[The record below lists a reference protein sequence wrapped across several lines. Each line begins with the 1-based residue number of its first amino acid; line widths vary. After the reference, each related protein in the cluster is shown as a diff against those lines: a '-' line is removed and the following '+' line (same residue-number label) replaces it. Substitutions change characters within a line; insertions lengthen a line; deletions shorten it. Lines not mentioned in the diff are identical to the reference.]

1 MNTDELKALVI
12 SETHW
17 DRAWYMTFQ
26 QFRLKL
32 VKLVDKLL
40 PILENDSRF
49 THFTFDGQT
58 VVLED
63 YLEVKPQKREDLSE
77 LIQEGRILIGPWYVL
92 PDIFLVSGEALLR
105 NLLRGKQVGEEFGP
119 VMEVGYIPDPFGHV
133 SQIPLILHQFGIDS
147 VIFARGTGDESE
159 ELGSEFIWQA
169 SDGTEVVAHWLPL
182 SYGNIAELPGD
193 IDDAVSVI
201 EGVIE
206 QLEPWSK
213 TDLLLLM
220 NGSDHVEPQ
229 SHLPDVIERYNSLHE
244 QPIQIGTLPMF
255 VEHIHKHRGELKK
268 FRGEFR
274 RSKYHNILSG
284 VYSTRVY
291 LKQSNEYCQRLLERV
306 VEPWCAVASA
316 AGFRYPHDE
325 IRLAWKYLLRNHP
338 HDDICGCSIDE
349 VHEDMM
355 ERFRWVQEIGHE
367 VVDDAYDY
375 IVQSHRTND
384 PGVLILNPLPYERE
398 GIAFFEFPASDIR
411 FATLADIK
419 LKDAGL
425 GPDTPLEAAKNEI
438 HIAFVKSQGFDPTP
452 SSTRVIEKNGVKLTE
467 FEFDFTGLLSL
478 FPQLQDSLRHLSSVY
493 RVRVNEQNRV
503 VQVLARKFDAEDILS
518 GYLML
523 SDEQGDRYPAQLL
536 DIEYRADEDARLVS
550 DKEEFLKFAIQ
561 VDNVP
566 ALGTKRLDLQIEE
579 EPEEI
584 PAGGSVDCKANVIE
598 NNLLRVEVGRNGT
611 ISINDKRTGEEYSGL
626 LEFEDT
632 GDVGDEYDYS
642 PPPNQVTIR
651 SSDIDVSIEPGYQGP
666 LVGSLLIHGAL
677 DIPIQAT
684 PNLLTRSDELTRCE
698 FTTEITLYANNP
710 TMEVVTVFQNFAE
723 DHRLR
728 VLLPTRT
735 GANTCT
741 ADSAFD
747 LITRPIRPKQ
757 HDDWYQPV
765 APTYPMRSFVTMEK
779 GNRGLTVTTRGLLE
793 FEVLE
798 EQEDTIAV
806 TLLRS
811 VGWLSRMGM
820 KTRRDAAGPVLETPD
835 AQCLGTNIFEFAVTP
850 RGPDQDMVSI
860 YDDSERYLIPFDT
873 AFVPKLQKG
882 AVGVYQSTNLNITP
896 NSVRLSTFKK
906 SEDGDHLVIRVWNVS
921 QVSVDCAIELGFDVE
936 EVIPARANE
945 ELDTSFKVTLKDNS
959 KINMQIPGRGMR
971 TVRLKPSDA

>member
-1 MNTDELKALVI
+1 VNIDELKALVI

-63 YLEVKPQKREDLSE
+63 YLEVKPQKREALTE
-77 LIQEGRILIGPWYVL
+77 LIQDGRILIGPWYVL

-105 NLLRGKQVGEEFGP
+105 NLCRGIQVGKEFGP
-119 VMEVGYIPDPFGHV
+119 VMKVGYIPDPFGHV
-133 SQIPLILHQFGIDS
+133 SQMPLILHQFRIDS
-147 VIFARGTGDESE
+147 VIFARGTGEESE

-182 SYGNIAELPGD
+182 SYGNIAELPQD
-193 IDDAVSVI
+193 VDDAVSVI
-201 EGVIE
+201 EGVID

-229 SHLPDVIERYNSLHE
+229 SHLPDVIEQYNSLHE
-244 QPIQIGTLPMF
+244 QSIQIGTLPMF
-255 VEHIHKHRGELKK
+255 VDHIQKHRDDLKTFK
-268 FRGEFR
+268 GEFR

-306 VEPWCAVASA
+306 VEPWCAAASST
-316 AGFRYPHDE
+316 GFRYPNDE

-367 VVDDAYDY
+367 VVDDAYEY
-375 IVQSHRTND
+375 TVQKHRTNE
-384 PGVLILNPLPYERE
+384 PGVLILNPLPYERT
-398 GIAFFEFPASDIR
+398 GIAIFEFPASDIR
-411 FATLADIK
+411 FATIADVK
-419 LKDAGL
+419 LKDPAL
-425 GPDTPLEAAKNEI
+425 KPQTPLEAAKNEI

-493 RVRVNEQNRV
+493 RVRVNEQNRIV
-503 VQVLARKFDAEDILS
+503 RVLARKFDAEDVLS
-518 GYLML
+518 GYLTL
-523 SDEQGDRYPAQLL
+523 SDENGTPYSAQLL
-536 DIEYRADEDARLVS
+536 DIEYRPDEHARLVS
-550 DKEEFLKFAIQ
+550 DQEEFLKFAIQ
-561 VDNVP
+561 VHEAP

-579 EPEEI
+579 EPTEA
-584 PAGGSVDCKANVIE
+584 PSDGSVECEANTLE
-598 NNLLRVEVGRNGT
+598 NNLVRVEVGKNGT
-611 ISINDKRTGEEYSGL
+611 ILLKDKRTGEEYSGL

-642 PPPNQVTIR
+642 PPPNQVVVR
-651 SSDIDVSIEPGYQGP
+651 STDIDVAIEPGYQGP

-684 PNLLTRSDELTRCE
+684 PNLRTRSDEYTSCE

-710 TMEVVTVFQNFAE
+710 SMEVVTVFQNFAE

-728 VLLPTRT
+728 VLIPTGT
-735 GANTCT
+735 GAQTCT

-747 LITRPIRPKQ
+747 LITRPIRPKE

-765 APTYPMRSFVTMEK
+765 APTYPMRSLVTMGK
-779 GNRGLTVTTRGLLE
+779 NNRGLTVATRGLLE

-798 EQEDTIAV
+798 EREGTIAV

-820 KTRRDAAGPVLETPD
+820 KTRRDAAGPILETPD

-850 RGPDQDMVSI
+850 WEKNQDLVSV
-860 YDDSERYLIPFDT
+860 YDAAEQYLIPLDT
-873 AFVPKLQKG
+873 TFAPKLQQG
-882 AVGVYQSTNLNITP
+882 SGGIYQSANMRIKP
-896 NSVRLSTFKK
+896 KAVRLSAFKR
-906 SEDGDHLVIRVWNVS
+906 SEDGKHLVIRVWNVS
-921 QVSVDCAIELGFDVE
+921 EETTDCEIELGFDVE
-936 EVIPARANE
+936 EAISARADE
-945 ELDTSFKVTLKDNS
+945 EPDSSFNVILKDASNL
-959 KINMQIPGRGMR
+959 KMQIPGRGMR
-971 TVRLKPSDA
+971 TVLLKPGDA